1 MILLSFRNLLYSF
14 SWTDMSKKEAT
25 SSSTLGKGFYK
36 SVVRQIRRS
45 RKPVTILF
53 TDVVGSTRYWDVHGD
68 VKGRLMIDLLN
79 RLIYPVIRRHR
90 GKVIKH
96 IGDAIMASFR
106 SPANSLK
113 AAIGI
118 QQILEERR
126 KQDTNFRLKVRIGVH
141 TGEALVEN
149 KDVFGDT
156 VNLAARLERCAR
168 GDEICVSADTAE
180 RLSKKH
186 LGLVKTGSILPKGK
200 RSEVTIYKC
209 EWREYPSLIG
219 GIKED
224 AFFRVLMRQKFELL
238 AYFLAGL
245 GILYFLFVK
254 YLRYLL
260 ADNENLALLTLKLQR
275 ILDVRIAIPSAMVVL
290 AIATVIFLFRTGSI
304 PYSALRFLKG
314 VFGFTV
320 GFMLFFLAT
329 NYFYSNAGLR
339 WNETLYQSNHL
350 FVEVLEDK
358 TRIHEAPSE
367 TSSVIYTVNDG
378 TILLLADVIVR
389 EGIKWNK
396 VLVGKKRYG
405 WIARVIPAKIGV
417 PEKRLSIS
425 DKFYFRY
432 HDLYAFIIGLVG
444 FIWGS
449 LSFRFKPT

>member
-1 MILLSFRNLLYSF
+1 MICLTFRKILHSF
-14 SWTDMSKKEAT
+14 SRTDMSKKEAT
-25 SSSTLGKGFYK
+25 SSNALGKGFYK

-45 RKPVTILF
+45 RKPITILF

-106 SPANSLK
+106 SPANGLK
-113 AAIGI
+113 TAIGI

-168 GDEICVSADTAE
+168 GDEICVSGDTAE
-180 RLSKKH
+180 KLSKKDF
-186 LGLVKTGSILPKGK
+186 GLVKTGSILPKGK
-200 RSEVTIYKC
+200 RSEVTIYQC
-209 EWREYPSLIG
+209 EWREYPSIIDE
-219 GIKED
+219 IKED
-224 AFFRVLMRQKFELL
+224 ALLQVLMRQKFELL
-238 AYFLAGL
+238 AYFFACLV
-245 GILYFLFVK
+245 ILYFLFIK

-260 ADNENLALLTLKLQR
+260 ADNENFALLTLKLQR
-275 ILDVRIAIPSAMVVL
+275 ILDVRIAIPFAMVVL
-290 AIATVIFLFRTGSI
+290 AIATVIFLFRTGSV

-320 GFMLFFLAT
+320 GFMLLFIPT
-329 NYFYSNAGLR
+329 NYFHPDLGLR
-339 WNETLYQSNHL
+339 WNETLYQSHHL

-367 TSSVIYTVNDG
+367 TSSVIYVVNDG
-378 TILLLADVIVR
+378 TILLLSDVIER

-405 WIARVIPAKIGV
+405 WLPRIIPAKIGL

-425 DKFYFRY
+425 NKFYFRY
-432 HDLYAFIIGLVG
+432 HDLYAFIIGVVG
-444 FIWGS
+444 FIWGV

>member
-1 MILLSFRNLLYSF
+1 
-14 SWTDMSKKEAT
+14 MSKKEVT
-25 SSSTLGKGFYK
+25 SSKTLGKGFYK

-68 VKGRLMIDLLN
+68 VKGRLMIDLHN

-106 SPANSLK
+106 SPANGLK

-126 KQDTNFRLKVRIGVH
+126 EQDKNFRLKVRIGVH
-141 TGEALVEN
+141 TGEALVED

-168 GDEICVSADTAE
+168 GDEICVSGETAE
-180 RLSKKH
+180 RLNKKRFC
-186 LGLVKTGSILPKGK
+186 LVNTGSISPKGK
-200 RSEVTIYKC
+200 RSQITIYRC
-209 EWREYPSLIG
+209 EWQEYPSIID

-224 AFFRVLMRQKFELL
+224 AFFQMLMRQKFELL
-238 AYFLAGL
+238 AYLLASL
-245 GILYFLFVK
+245 GILYFLFFK
-254 YLRYLL
+254 YVRYLL
-260 ADNENLALLTLKLQR
+260 ADNENLALLTLNLQR
-275 ILDVRIAIPSAMVVL
+275 ILDVRVAIPFAMVVL
-290 AIATVIFLFRTGSI
+290 AIATVIFLFRIGNI
-304 PYSALRFLKG
+304 PYLALRFLKG

-320 GFMLFFLAT
+320 GFMLFFIPT
-329 NYFYSNAGLR
+329 NYFHLDLGLR
-339 WNETLYQSNHL
+339 CNETLYQSHHL

-358 TRIHEAPSE
+358 TKIHEAPSE
-367 TSSVIYTVNDG
+367 SSSVIWAVNDG
-378 TILLLADVIVR
+378 TILLLADVIER
-389 EGIKWNK
+389 AGIKWNK

-405 WIARVIPAKIGV
+405 WIPRVMPAKIGV

-425 DKFYFRY
+425 NKFYFRY
-432 HDLYAFIIGLVG
+432 GDLYAFIMGLVG
-444 FIWGS
+444 FIWGAF
-449 LSFRFKPT
+449 SFRFKPT

>member
-1 MILLSFRNLLYSF
+1 
-14 SWTDMSKKEAT
+14 MSKKEVT
-25 SSSTLGKGFYK
+25 SSNKLGSGFYK
-36 SVVRQIRRS
+36 SVARQIRRS

-68 VKGRLMIDLLN
+68 VKGRLMIDLHN

-96 IGDAIMASFR
+96 IGDAIMVSFK
-106 SPANSLK
+106 SPVNGLK

-126 KQDTNFRLKVRIGVH
+126 KQDKDFRLKVRIGLH

-168 GDEICVSADTAE
+168 GDEICVSGDTAE
-180 RLSKKH
+180 RLDKEH
-186 LGLVKTGSILPKGK
+186 FGLIETGSILPKGK
-200 RSEVTIYKC
+200 RSEITKYKC
-209 EWREYPSLIG
+209 EWHKYPSVVDEV
-219 GIKED
+219 KED
-224 AFFRVLMRQKFELL
+224 AFFRVLIRQKFELL
-238 AYFLAGL
+238 AYFLAFL
-245 GILYFLFVK
+245 TILFFLFFK

-275 ILDVRIAIPSAMVVL
+275 ILDVRIAVPFAMAVL
-290 AIATVIFLFRTGSI
+290 AIAAAIFFFRTGSI
-304 PYSALRFLKG
+304 PYSALRLLKG
-314 VFGFTV
+314 VFGFTI
-320 GFMLFFLAT
+320 GFMLLFVPT
-329 NYFYSNAGLR
+329 NYFHPDLGLR
-339 WNETLYQSNHL
+339 LNETLYQSHHL

-358 TRIHEAPSE
+358 TGIHEMPSE
-367 TSSVIYTVNDG
+367 TSSTIYAANDG
-378 TILLLADVIVR
+378 TILLLADVIER

-396 VLVGKKRYG
+396 VLVGKNTYG
-405 WIARVIPAKIGV
+405 WIPRILPAKLGV

-425 DKFYFRY
+425 NKFYFRY
-432 HDLYAFIIGLVG
+432 RDLYAFILGLVG
-444 FIWGS
+444 FVWGS